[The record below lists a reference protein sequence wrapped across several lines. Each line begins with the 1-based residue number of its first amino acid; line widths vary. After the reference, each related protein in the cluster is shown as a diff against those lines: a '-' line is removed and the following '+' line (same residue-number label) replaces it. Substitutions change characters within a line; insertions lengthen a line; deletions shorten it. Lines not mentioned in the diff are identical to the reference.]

1 MSQKKLETLYANVG
15 EAMSLKYKAEA
26 SQMFGMPT
34 LKIKGKAFAVLFDD
48 KMVFKLSGDDH
59 AKALKLKGAK
69 LFQHLWSKRTMK
81 EWVQVP
87 ATHSKHWLKFAESA
101 LKYVKTKK

>member
-1 MSQKKLETLYANVG
+1 MSQKKATIAYEDVTQ
-15 EAMSLKYKAEA
+15 EMSLKHKAEA

-48 KMVFKLSGDDH
+48 KMVFKLTDDDH

-87 ATHSKHWLKFAESA
+87 AIHSKQWLKFAESA
-101 LKYVKTKK
+101 LKYVKKKT